1 MSDLEDILASF
12 PPPVAARLR
21 RSEVVAAQVPAERE
35 GRVAFV
41 GVHPVGDRFKVAR
54 FEVPEERL
62 AFDLTPDLL
71 EDEEEIDVA
80 PGELAAALER
90 FGVAPEALRSPMRVG
105 YPV

>member
-1 MSDLEDILASF
+1 VSDLEDVLAGF
-12 PPPVAARLR
+12 PAPVAARLR
-21 RSEVVAAQVPAERE
+21 RAEVVAAQVPAAAA

-41 GVHPVGDRFKVAR
+41 GVHPVGARFKVAR

-71 EDEEEIDVA
+71 EDEEEVDVTA
-80 PGELAAALER
+80 GELVAALKR
-90 FGVAPEALRSPMRVG
+90 FGIAPEQLRSPMRAG